1 MDLQWPHHA
10 ACTRERNQDVSTG
23 CGFAEAPSSTAGK
36 HTRKEFHKG
45 SLARL
50 EHLLVEVV
58 GRQLDGGRS
67 QSEGSEHGDGWMRDG
82 GVHATAAPPS
92 RDVAH
97 QPNKFQADEFG
108 RYQYIETH
116 SRLAVTADV
125 TLRAHRN
132 VS

>member
-50 EHLLVEVV
+50 DHLLVEVV

-67 QSEGSEHGDGWMRDG
+67 QSEGSEHGDGLMRDG
-82 GVHATAAPPS
+82 GRRARDCGTTLARRLIS
-92 RDVAH
+92 RKQRSFWPLPVIANGDLR
-97 QPNKFQADEFG
+97 Q
-108 RYQYIETH
+108 I
-116 SRLAVTADV
+116 AVTADV
-125 TLRAHRN
+125 TLRAHCN